1 MPPEAATI
9 EKPNAAPA
17 APAPVADA
25 PKTAAPSPADPG
37 KIDVKPAAD
46 AKPAEAKPEAKPAA
60 KDATSKA
67 PAAPSDD
74 VLYGVDDDDGDGAK
88 PEGDAAPAKEG
99 EEKAEGPAIP
109 ENWREL
115 AAGGDDK
122 LLATL
127 KRYGSLQSVMKA
139 FQEQRKKI
147 SSGEFKKGLPEN
159 PSPEELAAYR
169 EAHGIPKE
177 PAGYD
182 TKVDGIEF
190 RQEDKPVIDGLL
202 AELHET
208 NAPPATIKKL
218 IAWYGKRVAEVQE
231 QKEQELRH
239 RDYEDIESI
248 QERYRPEWGPDFKA
262 NQTLINRAL
271 KDPEVIPP
279 KLGEALKHARL
290 PDGTRLVNHID
301 FPGFMAG
308 FARERYGDGGLI
320 TGETGKALATRE
332 AELVKMMKED
342 SDAYYMGRNSKG
354 QTFADELLEIRRTKE
369 SGGSRRRA

>member
-25 PKTAAPSPADPG
+25 PKTAAPPPADPG
-37 KIDVKPAAD
+37 KVDVKPAAD
-46 AKPAEAKPEAKPAA
+46 AKPADAKPEAKPAA
-60 KDATSKA
+60 KDATAKA
-67 PAAPSDD
+67 PAAPADD
-74 VLYGVDDDDGDGAK
+74 DLYGVGDDDGDGAK

-99 EEKAEGPAIP
+99 EEKAEGPTIP

-169 EAHGIPKE
+169 EAHGIPKDA
-177 PAGYD
+177 AGYD
-182 TKVDGIEF
+182 IKVEGIEF
-190 RQEDKPVIDGLL
+190 SKEDKPVIDGLL
-202 AELHET
+202 AKLHESNT
-208 NAPPATIKKL
+208 PPAAVKSL
-218 IAWYGKRVAEVQE
+218 IAWYGQRVAEVQE
-231 QKEQELRH
+231 QQAQQQRQ
-239 RDYEDIESI
+239 RDLEDIESI

-262 NQTLINRAL
+262 NVSLINRAL
-271 KDPEVIPP
+271 KDAEVLPG

-290 PDGTRLVNHID
+290 PDGTRLVNHLD
-301 FPGFMAG
+301 FPGFMASL
-308 FARERYGDGGLI
+308 ARERYGDGGLI

-332 AELVKMMKED
+332 ADLVKMMKED
-342 SDAYYMGRNSKG
+342 PDTYYMGKNQKG
-354 QTFADELLEIRRTKE
+354 QTFADELLEIRRAKE
-369 SGGSRRRA
+369 FGGSRRRA